1 MPEAS
6 CLSNLSSHRGPFD
19 MMRRDAGQA
28 GVEASLTMP
37 LVVFLILGTLQL
49 FMIMQARILAQYA
62 VYKAV
67 RSGSLMHGDCEAMT
81 HTAIAA
87 LLPSITRVDSPAFLG
102 QAFLD
107 RRNNRY
113 KDGGYTGQIVE
124 IYRESPLPGS
134 ILPVAADED
143 NRFDQPNQ
151 LERLDVRMIY
161 WYRMKIPFA
170 DWVMGRMF
178 LAHYDLQ
185 AYNNANPLMVAEG
198 RAGWPDSP
206 PLNFVNEPWP
216 GGPLGP
222 NMRTWSSA
230 GHYLFPLRV
239 TSSMRMMVPPRRA
252 NFANPWCAL

>member
-1 MPEAS
+1 
-6 CLSNLSSHRGPFD
+6 
-19 MMRRDAGQA
+19 
-28 GVEASLTMP
+28 MP
-37 LVVFLILGTLQL
+37 LVLFLILGTLQL
-49 FMIMQARILAQYA
+49 FMILQARIMAQYA

-67 RSGSLMHGDCEAMT
+67 RSGSLMHGDCDAMT
-81 HTAIAA
+81 HTALAA
-87 LLPSITRVDSPAFLG
+87 LMPTITRTDSAANLTSAFL
-102 QAFLD
+102 A

-113 KDGGYTGQIVE
+113 ADDGHNGQIVE
-124 IYRESPLPGS
+124 IFRESPLART

-151 LERLDVRMIY
+151 LHRLDVRMIY

-185 AYNNANPLMVAEG
+185 VYNDANPLAPVEG

-206 PLNFVNEPWP
+206 TLSFANEMWP
-216 GGPLGP
+216 GGALGP
-222 NMRTWSSA
+222 NMRSWAGA

-239 TSSMRMMVPPRRA
+239 TSSMRMMVPPRRV
-252 NFANPWCAL
+252 NFGNQWCAL